1 MQYSAAVEKNEVAYK
16 WPNRK
21 VLVLITFEKQAE
33 KK

>member
-1 MQYSAAVEKNEVAYK
+1 MQYNRAIEKNEVAYK

-21 VLVLITFEKQAE
+21 VLVLISFEKQAE